1 MSISDVQEAIQVLK
15 KGSVRVKVRK
25 SRENR
30 RYDELRDKKVEYR
43 QTNQMVWQI
52 RRTYQGGWT
61 DFANELT
68 PEDTVRELIRK
79 EFDVRY

>member
-1 MSISDVQEAIQVLK
+1 VTISDVQDPIQVVNRGSVKVKVK
-15 KGSVRVKVRK
+15 KGGKFM
-25 SRENR
+25 E
-30 RYDELRDKKVEYR
+30 KKVQYR
-43 QTNQMVWQI
+43 QTNRMVWQI

>member
-1 MSISDVQEAIQVLK
+1 VTISDVQDPIQVLNR
-15 KGSVRVKVRK
+15 GSVKVKVK
-25 SRENR
+25 NCGEMM
-30 RYDELRDKKVEYR
+30 EKKVQYR

-52 RRTYQGGWT
+52 RRTYQGGWA

-68 PEDTVRELIRK
+68 PEDKVRELIRK

>member
-1 MSISDVQEAIQVLK
+1 MTISDVQDPIQVLNR
-15 KGSVRVKVRK
+15 GSVKVKVK
-25 SRENR
+25 NCGKMMEK
-30 RYDELRDKKVEYR
+30 EVQYR

-68 PEDTVRELIRK
+68 PEDKVRELIRK